1 MDVKYAV
8 EVYNPLLVAVK
19 SMQVLE
25 LMEGRVYASARGLQW
40 LAVESWGLKQ
50 SVDLLLALLIVFCY
64 EDSLPRPKD
73 LLL

>member
-8 EVYNPLLVAVK
+8 EVYNPLLVAVN
-19 SMQVLE
+19 SMQVEE

-40 LAVESWGLKQ
+40 LVVKFWVLKL

-64 EDSLPRPKD
+64 EGSMPRPKD
-73 LLL
+73 LLP

>member
-25 LMEGRVYASARGLQW
+25 LMEGRVYASARGL
-40 LAVESWGLKQ
+40 
-50 SVDLLLALLIVFCY
+50 
-64 EDSLPRPKD
+64 
-73 LLL
+73 